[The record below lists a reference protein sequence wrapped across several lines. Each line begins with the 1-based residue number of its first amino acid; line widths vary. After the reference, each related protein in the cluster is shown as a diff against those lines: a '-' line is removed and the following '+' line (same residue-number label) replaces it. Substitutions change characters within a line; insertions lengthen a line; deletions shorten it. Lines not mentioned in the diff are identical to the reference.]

1 MPFFNVDAE
10 PYNALIDWLGS
21 PRKRFNVGLA
31 SVFKLVADEED
42 DDRDA
47 DNNARFIVEGE
58 NKMMVNGLVVPRE
71 EETYKEWKRKKK
83 RE

>member
-1 MPFFNVDAE
+1 M
-10 PYNALIDWLGS
+10 
-21 PRKRFNVGLA
+21 
-31 SVFKLVADEED
+31 ADEED